1 MLDAVR
7 RKELLRQMI
16 LVRAFEEKLEELKT
30 YSHEMVRDRSKFD
43 PDVLINISN
52 RLISAAYELNQSY
65 KNYKSGRPTH

>member
-1 MLDAVR
+1 ML
-7 RKELLRQMI
+7 
-16 LVRAFEEKLEELKT
+16 EEKLEELKT
-30 YSHEMVRDRSKFD
+30 YSQEMVRDRSKFD

>member
-1 MLDAVR
+1 MSSEENFRRLGTGIIML
-7 RKELLRQMI
+7 
-16 LVRAFEEKLEELKT
+16 EEKLEELKT

-65 KNYKSGRPTH
+65 KKYKSARPLP